1 MATRARNDERALE
14 AYRARRDFSV
24 TSEPQGGASKG
35 GAPRLVVQRH
45 FARREHFDLRLE
57 MDGLLKS
64 WAVTRGPSSNPADRR
79 LAVRTEDHPLDYG
92 DFEGLIPKGEY
103 GGGTV
108 MLWEDTVYAPEN
120 GDPLAALEKGE
131 IKFIA
136 QGERMKGG
144 WVLVRMKTRDKGENW
159 LLFKERDEY
168 ADREGDLVERYSTS
182 VTTGRTREEIERG
195 AKAKA
200 NRGNSNPAS
209 LATTTS
215 PSRGGRRPKAARW
228 GSSSGDVD
236 GAGPHP
242 TRLRGAALPVKG
254 RDGSPKVT
262 RSRAKAAYWSDK
274 PIATAPTPKFIAPQ
288 LCETADRPPPGAD
301 WFFELKYDGYRLEL
315 ATGADG
321 ARVYTRTG
329 LDWTE
334 RFSGLARAA
343 FALPCRNALLD
354 GEAVV
359 FDEKGLSD
367 FALLVSALEAGRSE
381 RVEFVAFDLLVLDE
395 EDLRREPLRGRKE
408 RLKQLLAKSDGAIRY
423 GDYIEGDGETVFR
436 QATQAGAEGIIA
448 KRGDAP
454 YRSGRFSDWLK
465 IKGDFREDVLIVGYR
480 PSEKG
485 ESFASLV
492 AAKETPEGLR
502 YVGRIGTGYDART
515 RRALAPLL
523 AKRAKEKPKLL
534 AADKIPK
541 GAVLLETPFPAEVRF
556 GGWTMDGQLRQARFL
571 SVREDMK
578 AKMPVKATTS
588 EQQEPPKLSRITH
601 ASRVVFPADGV
612 TKGEIAAYYDAVAP
626 RMAPHLADRP
636 ISLLRA
642 PDTIDE
648 LFFQRHPL
656 KGMSKGILKVESED
670 EPYIALDGALGLH
683 TAAQFGAIEIHGWMS
698 LAIDLD
704 RPDRM
709 VFDLDPDEDL
719 PFHDVCKAAAEIRDH
734 LEAIGLK
741 SWPLVTGGKGIHI
754 VLPLDRSLA
763 YADTEVF
770 AAGFARGLA
779 RQEPKRFVATMS
791 KRLRAG
797 RIFIDWLRNKKS
809 ATAILPWSLRA
820 RNGATVAAP
829 LSWQALA
836 DVESASEFT
845 IKSALSLK
853 EGWRGFFATR
863 QTIAAG
869 ALDFMKRSGS

>member
-1 MATRARNDERALE
+1 MPTRARKDDSALA

-24 TSEPQGGASKG
+24 TPEPQGGVSQG
-35 GAPRLVVQRH
+35 GATRLVVQRH

-57 MDGLLKS
+57 MDGVLKS
-64 WAVTRGPSSNPADRR
+64 WAVARGPSSNPADKR

-108 MLWEDTVYAPEN
+108 MLWEDATFTPQN

-131 IKFIA
+131 IKFLA
-136 QGERMKGG
+136 QGARMKGG

-159 LLFKERDEY
+159 LLIKERDEY
-168 ADREGDLVERYSTS
+168 ADKDEDLAGQYVTS
-182 VTTGRTREEIERG
+182 ITTGRTREEIERG

-200 NRGNSNPAS
+200 AS
-209 LATTTS
+209 LATHTS
-215 PSRGGRRPKAARW
+215 PLRGGRRPKAAGW
-228 GSSSGDVD
+228 GPRSHDDV

-242 TRLRGAALPVKG
+242 TPLRGATLPVKG
-254 RDGSPKVT
+254 RDGKPQAA

-274 PIATAPTPKFIAPQ
+274 PIASAPTPKFVAPQ
-288 LCETADRPPPGAD
+288 LCETAEQPPSAGD
-301 WFFELKYDGYRLEL
+301 WIFELKYDGYRLEL
-315 ATGADG
+315 ASGVDG

-343 FALPCRNALLD
+343 FALPCRNALVD

-367 FALLVSALEAGRSE
+367 FAMLVSALEAGRSE
-381 RVEFVAFDLLVLDE
+381 RVEFVAFDLLMLDE
-395 EDLRREPLRGRKE
+395 KDLRREPLRKRKE
-408 RLKQLLAKSDGAIRY
+408 RLKQLLSKSDGAIRY
-423 GDYIEGDGETVFR
+423 GDYIEGDGQTVFA

-448 KRGDAP
+448 KRGDRP

-465 IKGDFREDVLIVGYR
+465 IKGDFREDVLILGYR

-515 RRALAPLL
+515 RRTLAPLL
-523 AKRAKEKPKLL
+523 AKRAKNGSGPKLL

-541 GAVLLETPFPAEVRF
+541 GVVLIETPFPAEVRF

-571 SVREDMK
+571 GVREDMTTK
-578 AKMPVKATTS
+578 APA
-588 EQQEPPKLSRITH
+588 QQEPPKLSRITH
-601 ASRVVFPADGV
+601 ASRVVFPADGI

-642 PDTIDE
+642 PETVEE

-656 KGMSKGILKVESED
+656 KGMSKGILTVENED

-698 LAIDLD
+698 LASDLD

-719 PFHDVCKAAAEIRDH
+719 PFRDTCKAAADIRDY
-734 LEAIGLK
+734 LKAIGLS
-741 SWPLVTGGKGIHI
+741 SWPLLTGGKGIHI
-754 VLPLDRSLA
+754 VLPLDRSLT

-779 RQEPKRFVATMS
+779 RQEPQRFVATMS
-791 KRLRAG
+791 KRRRAG

-820 RNGATVAAP
+820 RPGATVAAP
-829 LSWQALA
+829 LSWKTLT
-836 DVESASEFT
+836 DVDSASDFD
-845 IKSALSLK
+845 IKSALGLK
-853 EGWRGFFATR
+853 DEWRGFFETR
-863 QTIAAG
+863 QTIAPA
-869 ALDFMKRSGS
+869 ALSFMKTNGG

>member
-1 MATRARNDERALE
+1 MPARATKGESALA

-24 TSEPQGGASKG
+24 TPEPRGGASKG

-57 MDGLLKS
+57 MDGVLKS
-64 WAVTRGPSSNPADRR
+64 WAVARGPSSNPADRR

-108 MLWEDTVYAPEN
+108 MLWEDATYAPQN

-131 IKFIA
+131 IKFLA

-159 LLFKERDEY
+159 LLIKERDECVDKEEDLAGRY
-168 ADREGDLVERYSTS
+168 ATS

-195 AKAKA
+195 AKAKPLA
-200 NRGNSNPAS
+200 RNNPAP
-209 LATTTS
+209 LAPNTS
-215 PSRGGRRPKAARW
+215 PLRGGRRPKAAGW
-228 GSSSGDVD
+228 GSSRNEADGD
-236 GAGPHP
+236 GPHP
-242 TRLRGAALPVKG
+242 TPPYGGATLPVKG
-254 RDGSPKVT
+254 RDGKPAIAESK
-262 RSRAKAAYWSDK
+262 SRKAKAAYWSDK
-274 PIATAPTPKFIAPQ
+274 PIATAPTPKFVAPQ
-288 LCETADRPPPGAD
+288 LCEVAEKPPAGGN
-301 WFFELKYDGYRLEL
+301 WLYELKYDGYRLEL

-334 RFSGLARAA
+334 RFAGLARAA

-354 GEAVV
+354 GEAVA

-367 FALLVSALEAGRSE
+367 FAMLVSALEAGRSE

-395 EDLRREPLRGRKE
+395 QDLRREPLRSRKE
-408 RLKQLLAKSDGAIRY
+408 RLRKLLAKSDGDIRY

-436 QATQAGAEGIIA
+436 QATQAGAEGIVA
-448 KRGDAP
+448 KRGEAP

-485 ESFASLV
+485 ESFASLI

-515 RRALAPLL
+515 RRTLAPLL
-523 AKRAKEKPKLL
+523 ARRAKEKPKLL
-534 AADKIPK
+534 LAAHKIPK
-541 GAVLLETPFPAEVRF
+541 GSILLEAPFPAEVRF

-571 SVREDMK
+571 GVREDMK
-578 AKMPVKATTS
+578 ATISGQK
-588 EQQEPPKLSRITH
+588 EPPKLSRITH
-601 ASRVVFPADGV
+601 ASRVVFPADGI

-642 PDTIDE
+642 PETIEE

-698 LAIDLD
+698 LASDLD

-719 PFHDVCKAAAEIRDH
+719 PFHDVCRAAAEIRDH
-734 LEAIGLK
+734 FEAIGLK
-741 SWPLVTGGKGIHI
+741 SWPLLTGGKGIHI
-754 VLPLDRSLA
+754 VAPLDRSLA

-791 KRLRAG
+791 KRRRAG

-820 RNGATVAAP
+820 RAGATVAAP
-829 LSWQALA
+829 LSWQALT
-836 DVESASEFT
+836 DVESASAFN
-845 IKSALSLK
+845 IKSALGLK
-853 EGWRGFFATR
+853 EGWRGFFETR

-869 ALDFMKRSGS
+869 ALNFMKRSGA

>member
-1 MATRARNDERALE
+1 MPTRARRKEEDAL
-14 AYRARRDFSV
+14 AGYRAKRDFAV
-24 TSEPQGGASKG
+24 TPEPRGGASRG
-35 GAPRLVVQRH
+35 AAPRLVVQRH

-57 MDGLLKS
+57 MDGVLKS

-108 MLWEDTVYAPEN
+108 MLWEDTTYAPEN

-131 IKFIA
+131 VKFLSE
-136 QGERMKGG
+136 GERMRGG

-159 LLFKERDEY
+159 LLIKERDAY
-168 ADREGDLVERYSTS
+168 AEDEGDLGGRFETS
-182 VTTGRTREEIERG
+182 VATGRTRAEIERG
-195 AKAKA
+195 ASAKRRKA
-200 NRGNSNPAS
+200 P
-209 LATTTS
+209 
-215 PSRGGRRPKAARW
+215 AAR
-228 GSSSGDVD
+228 
-236 GAGPHP
+236 
-242 TRLRGAALPVKG
+242 
-254 RDGSPKVT
+254 
-262 RSRAKAAYWSDK
+262 AKKAYWSDK
-274 PIATAPTPKFIAPQ
+274 PLASAPTPKFIEPQ
-288 LCETADRPPPGAD
+288 LCETSETPPAGAD
-301 WFFELKYDGYRLEL
+301 WIFELKYDGYRLEL

-321 ARVYTRTG
+321 AVVYTRSG
-329 LDWTE
+329 LDWTN
-334 RFSGLARAA
+334 RFPGLARAA

-367 FALLVSALEAGRSE
+367 FAMLVSALEAGRSE
-381 RVEFVAFDLLVLDE
+381 RVEFVAFDLLMLDE
-395 EDLRREPLRGRKE
+395 ADLRRLPLRERKK
-408 RLKQLLAKSDGAIRY
+408 RLKAFLAAGKSVIRY
-423 GDYIEGDGETVFR
+423 GDYIEGDGAAVFR

-465 IKGDFREDVLIVGYR
+465 IKGDFREDVLIVGFR

-502 YVGRIGTGYDART
+502 YVGRIGTGYGAAT
-515 RRALAPLL
+515 RRTLAPLM
-523 AKRAKEKPKLL
+523 AKRARGKPPYELL
-534 AADKIPK
+534 AAQGIPK
-541 GAVLLETPFPAEVRF
+541 GSVFLEKPFPAEVRF
-556 GGWTMDGQLRQARFL
+556 GGWTMDGQMRQARFIGA
-571 SVREDMK
+571 REDLRAAQK
-578 AKMPVKATTS
+578 
-588 EQQEPPKLSRITH
+588 QQEQKSAEAPKPARVTH

-612 TKGEIAAYYDAVAP
+612 TKGQIADYYDAVAP

-642 PDTIDE
+642 PDTIDD

-656 KGMSKGILKVESED
+656 KGMTRGIIKVPDDE

-698 LAIDLD
+698 LASDLD

-719 PFHDVCKAAAEIRDH
+719 PFAEVRKAAADLRDY
-734 LEAIGLK
+734 LGEIGLK
-741 SWPLVTGGKGIHI
+741 SWPMVTGGKGVHI

-770 AAGFARGLA
+770 AAGLARGLA
-779 RQEPKRFVATMS
+779 RQEPKRFVANMS
-791 KRLRAG
+791 KRQRTG
-797 RIFIDWLRNKKS
+797 RIFIDWLRNKKT

-820 RNGATVAAP
+820 RPGATVATP
-829 LSWQALA
+829 LSWKTLA
-836 DVESASEFT
+836 SVGSASAFD
-845 IKSALSLK
+845 IRNALDAK
-853 EGWRGFFATR
+853 DDWRGFFETS
-863 QTIAAG
+863 QTIAPA
-869 ALDFMKRSGS
+869 ALAFMREQER